1 MAYQC
6 HGYPF
11 EIVIIDHLVPNQ
23 SVGITTYTI
32 CAQCPWK
39 FRSRVREQFQK
50 GT

>member
-11 EIVIIDHLVPNQ
+11 EIVITDHLVPNQ

-32 CAQCPWK
+32 CAQCPWNSEVEYDNNFK
-39 FRSRVREQFQK
+39 K